1 MERQVIEMVRELKNA
16 SKNNDPPIWSKIA
29 KNALKSNSNKKT
41 INLKKIDALTDNGN
55 AVIVSGK
62 VLGTGKLSHK
72 IIVSSFSISSSA
84 AKKIKESGGEILK
97 FSDMI
102 ERFPTGK
109 DVKIIG

>member
-16 SKNNDPPIWSKIA
+16 SKNNDAPIWSKIA

-102 ERFPTGK
+102 ERFRTGK

>member
-1 MERQVIEMVRELKNA
+1 M
-16 SKNNDPPIWSKIA
+16 
-29 KNALKSNSNKKT
+29 
-41 INLKKIDALTDNGN
+41 TDNGN

>member
-16 SKNNDPPIWSKIA
+16 SKNNDAPIWSKIA
-29 KNALKSNSNKKT
+29 KNALKSNSNKRT

-84 AKKIKESGGEILK
+84 AKKIN
-97 FSDMI
+97 
-102 ERFPTGK
+102 P
-109 DVKIIG
+109 

>member
-16 SKNNDPPIWSKIA
+16 AKNNDAPIWSKIA
-29 KNALKSNSNKKT
+29 KNALKSNSNKRT